1 MTMVHFLADIIL
13 QKYPEINGFEDELS
27 HASDAARGKKIPK
40 SFNWLDSL
48 WGLELI
54 LLLGIY

>member
-40 SFNWLDSL
+40 ISNKMDSL
-48 WGLELI
+48 FGLDLSLI
-54 LLLGIY
+54 FGIY

>member
-40 SFNWLDSL
+40 SFN
-48 WGLELI
+48 
-54 LLLGIY
+54 